1 MKLYFDFRDVF
12 RAARYGFSGKKI
24 LLQFWGFLL
33 GYVGYLILTYIA
45 LLVSSI
51 GLGATWATYR
61 LFPAVVPGVLSWLGW
76 IIYIAGIVFWIIMW
90 LLYSTATAKIT
101 YQQLKG
107 DDFYTA
113 RESIEF
119 IKKNWKA
126 IIFSPIM
133 VIIIMAFLVICG
145 IIAGLIGK
153 IPFLGELLVAIFTI
167 PIWGA
172 ALFLVFLGVVFCV
185 GIIMGPAIVATA
197 REDSFETMIQFF
209 SSIWSQTWRFVI
221 YNILLGG
228 LVVAAVYIFGLFSYW
243 ALKMGYMIMGW
254 TMGPKLHN
262 ISLAAINWL
271 PTRLSLWSLWG
282 KGWWAGKL
290 ALISVYRMPF
300 MELHGAESAAAVILG
315 IFLLFIFGLV
325 LSYGMATWSAGQT
338 IIYLIIRKRKDD
350 ENLLEREDE
359 EEELEEF
366 EEAQVEE
373 EKTEP
378 TPAAEEKKEEA
389 PPEEKKPEKPEES
402 KPQPEEGKPKEEKPK
417 DEGEKTA

>member
-1 MKLYFDFRDVF
+1 MMKLYFDFRDVF
-12 RAARYGFSGKKI
+12 RAARYGLSGKKI

-33 GYVGYLILTYIA
+33 GYAGYVILAYIA
-45 LLVSSI
+45 LLASGI

-61 LFPAVVPGVLSWLGW
+61 LFPAVVPGVLTWLGW
-76 IIYIAGIVFWIIMW
+76 IIYTAGIVFWVILW
-90 LLYSTATAKIT
+90 LIYSTATAKIT

-113 RESIEF
+113 RESIGF

-133 VIIIMAFLVICG
+133 VIIIMAFLVGCG

-153 IPFLGELLVAIFTI
+153 IPFLGELLVTVFTI

-172 ALFLVFLGVVFCV
+172 ALFLVFLMVVLFT
-185 GIIMGPAIVATA
+185 GIVAGPAIVATA

-209 SSIWSQTWRFVI
+209 STIWSQTWRFVV

-228 LVVAAVYIFGLFSYW
+228 LVVAGVYVFGLFTYW
-243 ALKMGYMIMGW
+243 ALKTGYVIMGW
-254 TMGPKLHN
+254 TMGPKLQN
-262 ISLAAINWL
+262 IAMAAINWL
-271 PTRLSLWSLWG
+271 PTRMSLWSLWA
-282 KGWWAGKL
+282 KGWWTGKL
-290 ALISVYRMPF
+290 ALISVYRMPH

-315 IFLLFIFGLV
+315 IFLLIIFGMV
-325 LSYGMATWSAGQT
+325 LSYGLATWSAGQT

-359 EEELEEF
+359 EEEEFEDF
-366 EEAQVEE
+366 EEAEE
-373 EKTEP
+373 EETAEPEPDAGEETEG
-378 TPAAEEKKEEA
+378 EKET
-389 PPEEKKPEKPEES
+389 PPEEEPEKES
-402 KPQPEEGKPKEEKPK
+402 GG
-417 DEGEKTA
+417 GEKK

>member
-1 MKLYFDFRDVF
+1 MMKLYFDFRDVF

-33 GYVGYLILTYIA
+33 GYVGYFILAYVA
-45 LLVSSI
+45 LLLSGI

-61 LFPAVVPGVLSWLGW
+61 LFPAVVPGVLSWPGW
-76 IIYIAGIVFWIIMW
+76 IIYIAGIIFWVIMW
-90 LLYSTATAKIT
+90 LMYSTASAKIT

-126 IIFSPIM
+126 IIISPIM
-133 VIIIMAFLVICG
+133 IIIIMAFLVVCG

-153 IPFLGELLVAIFTI
+153 IPFLGELLVAVFTI

-172 ALFLVFLGVVFCV
+172 ALFLVFLGVVFSV
-185 GIIMGPAIVATA
+185 GMIMGPAIVATA

-221 YNILLGG
+221 YNVLLGG
-228 LVVAAVYIFGLFSYW
+228 LVVAAVYVFGLFSYW
-243 ALKMGYMIMGW
+243 ALKAGYVIMGW

-262 ISLAAINWL
+262 IAVAAIDWL
-271 PTRLSLWSLWG
+271 PTRMSLWSLWD
-282 KGWWAGKL
+282 KGWWTGKL
-290 ALISVYRMPF
+290 ALISIYRMPR
-300 MELHGAESAAAVILG
+300 MELHGAESAAVVILG
-315 IFLLFIFGLV
+315 IFLLIIFGLV

-359 EEELEEF
+359 EEDLEEF
-366 EEAQVEE
+366 EEFEETPAEE
-373 EKTEP
+373 EMEQEA
-378 TPAAEEKKEEA
+378 PAAEEKKEKE
-389 PPEEKKPEKPEES
+389 PPPKKKKSEEKEPEGGEEETS
-402 KPQPEEGKPKEEKPK
+402 
-417 DEGEKTA
+417 

>member
-1 MKLYFDFRDVF
+1 MMKLYFDFRDVF
-12 RAARYGFSGKKI
+12 RAARYGLSGKKI

-33 GYVGYLILTYIA
+33 GYIGYVILAYIA
-45 LLVSSI
+45 MLASGI

-61 LFPAVVPGVLSWLGW
+61 LFPAVVPGVLTWLGW
-76 IIYIAGIVFWIIMW
+76 IIYIAGVVFWVIMW

-113 RESIEF
+113 RESIGF

-133 VIIIMAFLVICG
+133 IIIIIAFLVVCG

-153 IPFLGELLVAIFTI
+153 IPFLGELLVTVFTI

-172 ALFLVFLGVVFCV
+172 ALFLVFLGVVFSV
-185 GIIMGPAIVATA
+185 GLIAGPAIVATA

-209 SSIWSQTWRFVI
+209 STIWSQTWRFVV
-221 YNILLGG
+221 YNVLLGG
-228 LVVAAVYIFGLFSYW
+228 LVVAAVYVFGLFSYW
-243 ALKMGYMIMGW
+243 ALKFGYMILGW

-262 ISLAAINWL
+262 IVMAAINWL
-271 PTRLSLWSLWG
+271 PTRMSLWSLWAR
-282 KGWWAGKL
+282 GWWTGKL
-290 ALISVYRMPF
+290 ALISVYRMPH
-300 MELHGAESAAAVILG
+300 MELHGAEPAAAVILG
-315 IFLLFIFGLV
+315 IFLLIIFGMV
-325 LSYGMATWSAGQT
+325 LSYGLATWSAGQT

-359 EEELEEF
+359 EEEEFEEF
-366 EEAQVEE
+366 EEAEE
-373 EKTEP
+373 ETAEP
-378 TPAAEEKKEEA
+378 APPAEEKEEA
-389 PPEEKKPEKPEES
+389 PPEEEEQPKAPEEES
-402 KPQPEEGKPKEEKPK
+402 
-417 DEGEKTA
+417 EGEVEDSGGEKK